1 MVPLILFEPQ
11 GPDYQI
17 TQFCQLEAVW
27 QTPGNRITVKVHS
40 SQANFTALQGLT
52 GHVLTGDGV

>member
-27 QTPGNRITVKVHS
+27 QTPGSRITVKVHS
-40 SQANFTALQGLT
+40 SQANFTALQ
-52 GHVLTGDGV
+52 